1 MAQQI
6 LALILVIFFLTKIV
20 WQYRHKE
27 IQKNEFTFWLLFWL
41 LAAIVIILL
50 KQIDQVVAN
59 LGFSGSGI
67 QVVFYLG
74 VVLLFYLLGR
84 LRLRLA
90 KMDQN
95 ISKLVTKL
103 AIEENQIQSNQED
116 KSYKEEV

>member
-6 LALILVIFFLTKIV
+6 LALIVVAFFLLRLG
-20 WQYRHKE
+20 WQYRHKQ

-50 KQIDQVVAN
+50 KQIDLVVAN

-67 QVVFYLG
+67 QVVFYMG

-103 AIEENQIQSNQED
+103 AIEEQKQSLIKKDN
-116 KSYKEEV
+116 

>member
-6 LALILVIFFLTKIV
+6 LALMIVIFFLIKIV

-27 IQKNEFTFWLLFWL
+27 IQKNEFTFWLLFWF

-90 KMDQN
+90 KMDSN

-103 AIEENQIQSNQED
+103 AIEENNKLED
-116 KSYKEEV
+116 K

>member
-6 LALILVIFFLTKIV
+6 LALIVVIFFLTKVV
-20 WQYRHKE
+20 WQYRHRE

-90 KMDQN
+90 KMDQD

-103 AIEENQIQSNQED
+103 AIEENRVQSN
-116 KSYKEEV
+116 KKEV